1 MKNKRKETL
10 FIIFAF
16 VFMTAA
22 KAFGN
27 LYVAAFGVAFGL
39 SVGLAF
45 VTAMIGDSVRKRKE
59 RGDV

>member
-16 VFMTAA
+16 VFMTVTRL
-22 KAFGN
+22 FGN

-45 VTAMIGDSVRKRKE
+45 LTDIISKA
-59 RGDV
+59 RGKDTRE

>member
-16 VFMTAA
+16 VFMTVTRM
-22 KAFGN
+22 FGN

-39 SVGLAF
+39 SVGLACL
-45 VTAMIGDSVRKRKE
+45 TDIISNR
-59 RGDV
+59 RGKDTRE